1 MEQRRFVGGGGEG
14 FADLGAVHVALRGER
29 GEVWRVV
36 VEAGCAQGAA
46 PAHLVELVETKW
58 DISGNNIWKML
69 LLCKSTCLLSEQS
82 CNS

>member
-1 MEQRRFVGGGGEG
+1 MEQRRFVGGGEG

-46 PAHLVELVETKW
+46 SAHLGELVETKW
-58 DISGNNIWKML
+58 DISGKNNWNL
-69 LLCKSTCLLSEQS
+69 WLLCKSTCLLSEQS
-82 CNS
+82 CIS